1 MASHSEIIARWVRD
15 VRADDPKFLSDTRAN
30 VKVRQLHPA
39 KHAAI
44 YSWGEHF
51 EMARWVPETDQHT
64 GFWLL
69 NGDTYSNS
77 TTRHQSGVRSAVQR
91 RAAKDGEPVVILPYT
106 PLESAGIDLSS
117 IVPVEITADRW
128 EPVTYRTAADIP
140 GYIGDSVRAD
150 PAGSYYIESGNVIAN
165 PDGTFTVVQ
174 GRHVLGEALIRATF
188 TTGDRWTPD
197 SERVTATGYFL
208 SAFDHQER
216 TRHYFLAQLPAGAAP
231 TTVAEAFEAL
241 RPPVVK
247 LADRAGLPVTRQ
259 GDVFAVPTEFTTRDL
274 HAHAPTVK
282 GAALLGLSHVATE
295 TITLP
300 GDVTYARGILTHRPT
315 DIDPRT
321 GQPRRPEHRRQPMGD
336 RKTWH
341 LIVKNTVPTDDRG
354 ESRAWSQVGNVD

>member
-1 MASHSEIIARWVRD
+1 MASHSDIIARWVRD

-44 YSWGEHF
+44 FSYGTHF

-77 TTRHQSGVRSAVQR
+77 TTRQQSSVRSAVQR
-91 RAAKDGEPVVILPYT
+91 RATKDGEPVVILPYT
-106 PLESAGIDLSS
+106 PLESAGIDLST

-140 GYIGDSVRAD
+140 GHIGDSVQAD
-150 PAGSYYIESGNVIAN
+150 PAGSYYIESGDVIAN

-188 TTGDRWTPD
+188 TTGAWDA
-197 SERVTATGYFL
+197 RVTATGYFL

-216 TRHYFLAQLPAGAAP
+216 TRHYFLAQLPADAAP

-282 GAALLGLSHVATE
+282 GANLLGLGHIATE

-300 GDVTYARGILTHRPT
+300 GGVTYARGILTHRPVT
-315 DIDPRT
+315 AWGT
-321 GQPRRPEHRRQPMGD
+321 RRPAEHRRQPMGD

-341 LIVKNTVPTDDRG
+341 LIVKNTVPTDDAG